1 MQRMLRGRNRVG
13 NFETAC
19 RVIVEN
25 VVVLPEGT
33 ARRHAKTMA
42 PRLVALEGDWA
53 ERRLPIRVADRD
65 ALPRFAR
72 DLVGLLVEDARG
84 EPGRPDSHGFGQ
96 QSAIC
101 VPIPLR
107 PHGKFRGAIA
117 SDDPLQSLS
126 NPTRMAAGRIAAVRP
141 SLPTR
146 AAGPFGMTDGAA
158 TAGLAA
164 CRERMP
170 DRWRSTSR

>member
-1 MQRMLRGRNRVG
+1 MQRMLRGRIQVS

-19 RVIVEN
+19 RMIVEN

-42 PRLVALEGDWA
+42 LRLVALEGDRA

-84 EPGRPDSHGFGQ
+84 QPDQPDSHGFEQ
-96 QSAIC
+96 QSAIHA
-101 VPIPLR
+101 PIPLHR
-107 PHGKFRGAIA
+107 HGKFRCAIF
-117 SDDPLQSLS
+117 
-126 NPTRMAAGRIAAVRP
+126 V
-141 SLPTR
+141 
-146 AAGPFGMTDGAA
+146 
-158 TAGLAA
+158 
-164 CRERMP
+164 
-170 DRWRSTSR
+170 